1 MVTTGMKPTDLRDG
15 SGIASRVK
23 YLGISSFL
31 FALLQT
37 LCPAVIAFSAIRVAI
52 GLGSLAVAAGTDA
65 APRGFHQ
72 DAIRIPMMVLALAG
86 TAINLFVIWQL
97 RRLRSRPAAQWRL
110 EPVSKEKLR
119 SERFQIGLAV
129 LTLLCLAAEWIT
141 HPMIHHHH

>member
-1 MVTTGMKPTDLRDG
+1 M
-15 SGIASRVK
+15 
-23 YLGISSFL
+23 
-31 FALLQT
+31 
-37 LCPAVIAFSAIRVAI
+37 IAFSAIRVAI

-72 DAIRIPMMVLALAG
+72 DAIRIPMMVLAMAG

-110 EPVSKEKLR
+110 QPVPKEKIR
-119 SERFQIGLAV
+119 SERIQIGLAG
-129 LTLLCLAAEWIT
+129 LTVLCLAAEWIT